1 MPKGTPKR
9 DTEYALEIAT
19 ARLPSG
25 KGNDTVAIEHL
36 YVKDAAQ
43 HEIRF
48 SWWKGTRMM
57 DRPLDLPES
66 ELLPL
71 FREAIKER
79 VFSEEFL
86 ADLRRL
92 LDEERPA

>member
-1 MPKGTPKR
+1 MPKSVPRR
-9 DTEYALEIAT
+9 DTEYALEIET

-25 KGNDTVAIEHL
+25 KGNDVVAIERL
-36 YVKDAAQ
+36 YVKGAAQ
-43 HEIRF
+43 YEIRF
-48 SWWKGTRMM
+48 SWWKGKQMM

-71 FREAIKER
+71 MREAIKEN

-86 ADLRRL
+86 LSLREIIDDHRSL
-92 LDEERPA
+92 